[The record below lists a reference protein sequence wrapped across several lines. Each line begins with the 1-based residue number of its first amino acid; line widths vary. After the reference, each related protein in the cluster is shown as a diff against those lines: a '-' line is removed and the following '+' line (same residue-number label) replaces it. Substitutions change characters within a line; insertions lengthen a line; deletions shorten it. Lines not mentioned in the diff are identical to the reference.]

1 MKYYILAGHG
11 KNTKGKRSP
20 NLEIGFLEYEHNRLI
35 AHGLEYQLQLLGID
49 CEFVNPGPIEISLN
63 DKVRFL
69 NYEHARNDIC
79 SIAIHSNAMGAG
91 KWHTAS
97 GSRIFIPKQPWMPK
111 KLKLWKVSRDL
122 GRSIQNS
129 FIDSNTVPYHSRPM
143 LESGL
148 WMVHKPKCPCVLIE
162 YGFHTNKQDVVWM
175 KSEQGQRQIVKT
187 ITEGVVFFNDRIVK

>member
-97 GSRIFIPKQPWMPK
+97 GSRIFIPKQPWGGK
-111 KLKLWKVSRDL
+111 RLKYWEMSRDL
-122 GRSIQNS
+122 GRSITNAFTDNNS
-129 FIDSNTVPYHSRPM
+129 IPYRTRPM
-143 LESGL
+143 KTADFRIIK
-148 WMVHKPKCPCVLIE
+148 KPKCPGVLIE